1 MGDVARVTGGQRGPT
16 FAIQAETLRSRDCAM
31 GPKFW
36 ELMIVLAIVVLVVG
50 PHRLGGLGESVGKAL
65 REFREAIGPK

>member
-1 MGDVARVTGGQRGPT
+1 
-16 FAIQAETLRSRDCAM
+16 M